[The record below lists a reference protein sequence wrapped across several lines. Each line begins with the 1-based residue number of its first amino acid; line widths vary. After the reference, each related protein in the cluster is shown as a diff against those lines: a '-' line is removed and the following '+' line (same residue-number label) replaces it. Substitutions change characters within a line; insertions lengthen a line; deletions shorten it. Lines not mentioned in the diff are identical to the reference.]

1 MSRYTLGMLLAIGT
15 ILLNVYIM
23 FKGKSQEGM
32 TAGEEGRIKVVAGVL
47 LILAFVVITFGQYM
61 GLE

>member
-1 MSRYTLGMLLAIGT
+1 MNRYTLGMLLAIGT

-32 TAGEEGRIKVVAGVL
+32 NAAEEGRIKVVAGVL

>member
-32 TAGEEGRIKVVAGVL
+32 TTAEEGRIKVVAGVL